1 MSETGST
8 FARLLDVI
16 ALAYSR
22 EDGVF
27 AFTRWH
33 ADYIAG
39 LRATPDPPS
48 GTRIRA
54 VMYTAVSARVFGDEW
69 YAIHA
74 RAGGDDFDA
83 VLFQKLALF
92 PDGLRE

>member
-1 MSETGST
+1 MSEHGST
-8 FARLLDVI
+8 FARLLEVI
-16 ALAYSR
+16 APAYSR
-22 EDGVF
+22 EEGVF

-39 LRATPDPPS
+39 RRATPDPPS
-48 GTRIRA
+48 GTITRA
-54 VMYTAVSARVFGDEW
+54 VLYTAVSSRVFGEEW

-74 RAGGDDFDA
+74 RAGANEFDA

-92 PDGLRE
+92 PDGHRE